1 MHLIS
6 VNLCWCSKKSLH
18 FSACQVFLLR
28 LSSREHWVPTT
39 MHSPMSILV
48 EHWVNLKK
56 VRWIWCGQHK
66 ISTHAHMLSTDPP
79 VSSGPLTTL
88 VFAKPLHW
96 KADRTRKEKR
106 DRVGNR
112 SHLLEDLNSYK
123 SKKWCTLTN
132 KAYFCVHHWNCKQIE
147 FSASNYPSFTTWIK
161 LSTKITHHGLG

>member
-6 VNLCWCSKKSLH
+6 VNLWWCSKKSLH
-18 FSACQVFLLR
+18 FSASQVFLR
-28 LSSREHWVPTT
+28 FT
-39 MHSPMSILV
+39 
-48 EHWVNLKK
+48 WVNLKK

-88 VFAKPLHW
+88 DFAKTSSLESW
-96 KADRTRKEKR
+96 SDSEREE
-106 DRVGNR
+106 RVGNR

-161 LSTKITHHGLG
+161 FSTKITRHGLG